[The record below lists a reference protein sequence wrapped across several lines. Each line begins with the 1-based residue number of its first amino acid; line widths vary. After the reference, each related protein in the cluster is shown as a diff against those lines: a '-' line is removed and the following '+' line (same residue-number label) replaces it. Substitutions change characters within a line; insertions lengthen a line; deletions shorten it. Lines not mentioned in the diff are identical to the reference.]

1 MHSTCK
7 QLRGTDKSLA
17 TASHR
22 RGFQK
27 HQAYFF
33 CIAFSKGV
41 NHVKAPSAN
50 GRGKPRPAQR
60 HPGIG
65 DELLLRTGAF
75 HNYSDPELHIIA
87 GDFFIF
93 PLTISVRTSN
103 KQSSEKFE
111 TSQVEHPSY
120 SDEMAVT
127 YKDPCLYFHDIV

>member
-1 MHSTCK
+1 MNRKGHYGNGSALAGFLEALGK
-7 QLRGTDKSLA
+7 LANTD
-17 TASHR
+17 R
-22 RGFQK
+22 P
-27 HQAYFF
+27 
-33 CIAFSKGV
+33 KGV
-41 NHVKAPSAN
+41 TDAKAPSAN

-127 YKDPCLYFHDIV
+127 CIDRCLYFHDIV